1 MKCKNLSLLFILFSF
16 ALPTS
21 GQDLSSL
28 LSRFQSENDRS
39 AKENILMAITEHY
52 PNAGPELLRV
62 ASEAQD
68 DDTRW
73 LAIRG
78 LGTLKFGPAAN
89 FLKQSLSSQNS
100 FVRANSA
107 RALGE
112 IHDYSAIPEL
122 IRLFEREKD
131 AGVLEQTSLAFLM
144 LNAKEAVP
152 VLKAKAKNPSPQTQG
167 WILGAIGRLGS
178 RNDVTFL
185 ANFLYDKDQNAAMA
199 AASAI
204 EKLTGL
210 DFGFP
215 KTAGPVEFS
224 TGIRNARAWWEA
236 NRASWR

>member
-1 MKCKNLSLLFILFSF
+1 MRCKNLSLLFILFFF

-21 GQDLSSL
+21 GQDLTSL
-28 LSRFQSENDRS
+28 LSRFQSEDLP
-39 AKENILMAITEHY
+39 AKESTLLTITEHY

-68 DDTRW
+68 DSTRW

-78 LGTLKFGPAAN
+78 LGTLKFEPAAN
-89 FLKQSLSSQNS
+89 FLRNSLFSQSSY
-100 FVRANSA
+100 VRANSA
-107 RALGE
+107 QSLGQ

-122 IRLFEREKD
+122 ISLLGREKD
-131 AGVLEQTSLAFLM
+131 GGVIEQTSSALLV

-152 VLKAKAKNPSPQTQG
+152 YLKAKATNPSPQTQG
-167 WILGAIGRLGS
+167 WILSAIGGLGS
-178 RNDVTFL
+178 RNDVTFI
-185 ANFLYDKDQNAAMA
+185 ANFLYDKDQYVAMV

-215 KTAGPVEFS
+215 KNAGPVGFS
-224 TGIRNARAWWEA
+224 TGIKNARAWWEA